1 MNNSLLRMLV
11 PQVIKIASKP
21 KVKTE
26 LIKLVEKKKYEALER
41 FAEEEGLTVEDL
53 ACSDVVLQCTQ
64 NADDLIVKIMLVERG
79 NGCPQACLAV
89 YRWEDI
95 VDGLQK
101 LL

>member
-1 MNNSLLRMLV
+1 MNNGLLKMLA

-21 KVKTE
+21 KVKSKLIE
-26 LIKLVEKKKYEALER
+26 LTAKKKHEALER

-53 ACSDVVLQCTQ
+53 AFSDIVLQCTQ
-64 NADDLIVKIMLVERG
+64 NADDLIVRIMLIERG
-79 NGCPQACLAV
+79 SGCPQACLAV